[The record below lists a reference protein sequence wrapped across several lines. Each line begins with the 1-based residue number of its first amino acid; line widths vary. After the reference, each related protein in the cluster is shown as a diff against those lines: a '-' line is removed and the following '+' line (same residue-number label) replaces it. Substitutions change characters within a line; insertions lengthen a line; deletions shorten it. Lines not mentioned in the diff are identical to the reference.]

1 MEKMVKKLLVATGL
15 IASAAVALM
24 PLTSYAAQTVV
35 NQAPFANGYACND
48 AQSGN
53 ECARAEDGPTV
64 VTVNVKPVLSIDAT
78 SGGHLI
84 QVNPDMIGRGTLSA
98 QIRSAMNFTV
108 SLSAEVP
115 YLQNEENSEYI
126 IPANNTI
133 EVGKSA
139 WGIKKIGDTDEYTA
153 LTSTPAVFY
162 TGPAQDNPEW
172 IDFEVGVSA
181 GPKLPQGFYSTTV
194 TITAAVQN

>member
-24 PLTSYAAQTVV
+24 PLTSYAAQTVTG
-35 NQAPFANGYACND
+35 PLYANGYACND

-53 ECARAEDGPTV
+53 ECARANSDDMT

-78 SGGHLI
+78 SGGNLI
-84 QVNPDMIGRGTLSA
+84 QVNPDMIGHGTLSA
-98 QIRSAMNFTV
+98 QIRSAMDFTV

-115 YLQNEENSEYI
+115 YLQNDENAEYI
-126 IPANNTI
+126 IPANSTI

-139 WGIKKIGDTDEYTA
+139 WGIKKIGETEQYTA
-153 LTSTPAVFY
+153 LTSTPTVFY
-162 TGPAQDNPEW
+162 TGPAQDEPEW